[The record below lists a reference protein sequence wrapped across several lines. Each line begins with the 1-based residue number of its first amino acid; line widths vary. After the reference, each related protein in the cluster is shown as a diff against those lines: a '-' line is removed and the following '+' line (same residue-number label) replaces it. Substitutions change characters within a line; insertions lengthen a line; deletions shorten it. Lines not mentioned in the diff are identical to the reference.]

1 MKILVDLSYV
11 DKDNPT
17 GVSVFALRLLHA
29 IQKLVK
35 DIDFV
40 FLANK
45 TSCEYIKGKFPN
57 SRVCGGL
64 DLPKG
69 SNPVNFIRKAYNE
82 DKIEKLI
89 SVESVDL
96 FFIPF
101 LYYRFSCF

>member
-45 TSCEYIKGKFPN
+45 TSCEYIKGGTRSWHVKAAE
-57 SRVCGGL
+57 
-64 DLPKG
+64 
-69 SNPVNFIRKAYNE
+69 RKKAA
-82 DKIEKLI
+82 KKEKV
-89 SVESVDL
+89 SK
-96 FFIPF
+96 
-101 LYYRFSCF
+101 RRK

>member
-40 FLANK
+40 F
-45 TSCEYIKGKFPN
+45 
-57 SRVCGGL
+57 
-64 DLPKG
+64 
-69 SNPVNFIRKAYNE
+69 
-82 DKIEKLI
+82 
-89 SVESVDL
+89 
-96 FFIPF
+96 
-101 LYYRFSCF
+101 

>member
-45 TSCEYIKGKFPN
+45 TSCEYIKGK
-57 SRVCGGL
+57 
-64 DLPKG
+64 G
-69 SNPVNFIRKAYNE
+69 SSQILVHLCI
-82 DKIEKLI
+82 
-89 SVESVDL
+89 
-96 FFIPF
+96 
-101 LYYRFSCF
+101 